1 MLFLNEVHGGDVSR
15 RSKFALLNGI
25 LCNPTL
31 ESPHLGEELA
41 GSAAERCPSYS
52 IKRGIST
59 LPPNLM
65 ENENQRCQEL
75 EDCMNKY
82 NSYNSEASS
91 QISDHQVDQSHDP
104 SWWEWCSDP
113 RVEASILAISTLIAL
128 ITWGLVD
135 R

>member
-1 MLFLNEVHGGDVSR
+1 MNEY
-15 RSKFALLNGI
+15 
-25 LCNPTL
+25 NP
-31 ESPHLGEELA
+31 
-41 GSAAERCPSYS
+41 
-52 IKRGIST
+52 
-59 LPPNLM
+59 
-65 ENENQRCQEL
+65 
-75 EDCMNKY
+75 
-82 NSYNSEASS
+82 YNSEESS